1 MDADTLAASL
11 RRFGDRAARLPL
23 RDSIQQV
30 IDACVQVFAVTGS
43 GLMIADDQSVLRY
56 AVATEGPAQHLEDVQ
71 LETGEGPCV
80 EAFVRDDIVVTED
93 LATDSRW
100 PEVAARVGPLGIH
113 GMIGVP
119 VYLSG
124 LPVGSLDV
132 YIDKPHTWDRA
143 EQRALRSYADVV
155 GSLLEAAI
163 TAHQAG
169 ELASQ
174 LNYALEHRV
183 PIERGIGY
191 LMARDGLDHA
201 DAFNRLRRS
210 ARNARRRIGDVA
222 EELLR
227 TGALPD
233 EGGGA
238 DGSGANG
245 SGAA

>member
-1 MDADTLAASL
+1 MDAEQLAASL
-11 RRFGDRAARLPL
+11 RRLGEEPARLPL
-23 RDSIQQV
+23 RHSIQQV
-30 IDACVQVFAVTGS
+30 VDACVQVFGVTGC
-43 GLMIADDQSVLRY
+43 GLMIADNQSVLRY
-56 AVATEGPAQHLEDVQ
+56 AVATDGPGRHLEEVQ
-71 LETGEGPCV
+71 LETGQGPCI
-80 EAFVRDDIVVTED
+80 EAFVRDDIVVSED

-100 PEVAARVGPLGIH
+100 PQVAARVGPLGVH
-113 GMIGVP
+113 GMLGVP

-124 LPVGSLDV
+124 LAVGSLDV
-132 YIDKPHTWDRA
+132 YLDEPHRWERA

-155 GSLLEAAI
+155 GSLIEAALS
-163 TAHQAG
+163 AHQAG
-169 ELASQ
+169 ELADQ

-210 ARNARRRIGDVA
+210 ARNARRRIGDAA

-233 EGGGA
+233 ERG
-238 DGSGANG
+238 
-245 SGAA
+245 

>member
-1 MDADTLAASL
+1 ML
-11 RRFGDRAARLPL
+11 
-23 RDSIQQV
+23 
-30 IDACVQVFAVTGS
+30 
-43 GLMIADDQSVLRY
+43 
-56 AVATEGPAQHLEDVQ
+56 
-71 LETGEGPCV
+71 
-80 EAFVRDDIVVTED
+80 
-93 LATDSRW
+93 
-100 PEVAARVGPLGIH
+100 
-113 GMIGVP
+113 GVP

-132 YIDKPHTWDRA
+132 YLDTPHMWDRI

-155 GSLLEAAI
+155 GSMMEAAL

-169 ELASQ
+169 ELADQ

-210 ARNARRRIGDVA
+210 ARNARRRIGEAA

-233 EGGGA
+233 EA
-238 DGSGANG
+238 R
-245 SGAA
+245 

>member
-1 MDADTLAASL
+1 MDANALATSL
-11 RRFGDRAARLPL
+11 RRLGEEPARLPL
-23 RDSIQQV
+23 RHSIQQV
-30 IDACVQVFAVTGS
+30 VDACVQVFAVTGC

-56 AVATEGPAQHLEDVQ
+56 AVASDGPGRQLEDIQ
-71 LETGEGPCV
+71 LESGTGPCV
-80 EAFVRDDIVVTED
+80 EAFVRDDLIVTED
-93 LATDSRW
+93 LATESRW
-100 PEVAARVGPLGIH
+100 PEVAARVAPLGIH

-119 VYLSG
+119 VHLSG

-132 YIDKPHTWDRA
+132 YINKPHTWERA

-155 GSLLEAAI
+155 GSLMEAAI

-169 ELASQ
+169 ELAHQ

-191 LMARDGLDHA
+191 LMARDRLDHA

-210 ARNARRRIGDVA
+210 ARNARRRIGEVA

-227 TGALPD
+227 TGSLPD
-233 EGGGA
+233 EG
-238 DGSGANG
+238 S
-245 SGAA
+245 